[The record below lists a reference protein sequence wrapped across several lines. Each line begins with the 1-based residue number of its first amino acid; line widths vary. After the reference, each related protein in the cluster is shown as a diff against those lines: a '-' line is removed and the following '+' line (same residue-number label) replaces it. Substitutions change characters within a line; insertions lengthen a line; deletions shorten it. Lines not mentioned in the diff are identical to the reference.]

1 MSGSK
6 TFNCQL
12 ITPEAMVLDAEAQ
25 SVVLSAHDGQ
35 MGILR
40 DRAPLL
46 CKLGIG
52 ELRVTTA
59 ERTQRYYV
67 DGGFAHVLGNQVT
80 VLTQQALPT
89 EQINADQARREWA
102 DLRKRGRE
110 TGEDAQAWA
119 LKVERAKVMA
129 RLAGEG

>member
-1 MSGSK
+1 MPGSK

-12 ITPEAMVLDAEAQ
+12 ITPEAIVLDAEAQ

-59 ERTQRYYV
+59 ERTQRFYV
-67 DGGFAHVLGNQVT
+67 DGGFAHVLNNQVT

-89 EQINADQARREWA
+89 EQIDAAQARREWA

-110 TGEDAQAWA
+110 TGEDAQARA

-129 RLAGEG
+129 RLAGER

>member
-1 MSGSK
+1 MPGSK

-25 SVVLSAHDGQ
+25 SVVLSVHDGQ

-67 DGGFAHVLGNQVT
+67 EGGFAHVLNNQVT

-89 EQINADQARREWA
+89 EQINAEQARQEWA
-102 DLRKRGRE
+102 DLRKRGPE

-119 LKVERAKVMA
+119 FKVERTKVMA
-129 RLAGEG
+129 RLASER